1 CQPTAVDELIERI
14 HDKYKL
20 PDAQVY
26 RVYGGNRNLSINR
39 ALVGRIRR
47 LRRIRQEDICTLS
60 LIHYR
65 TFYDQ
70 FIMDRQNGP

>member
-1 CQPTAVDELIERI
+1 VDELIERI

-26 RVYGGNRNLSINR
+26 RVYGGNRNLSILR

-47 LRRIRQEDICTLS
+47 LRRIRHKNRLS
-60 LIHYR
+60 LSERGESPSDYR
-65 TFYDQ
+65 V
-70 FIMDRQNGP
+70 